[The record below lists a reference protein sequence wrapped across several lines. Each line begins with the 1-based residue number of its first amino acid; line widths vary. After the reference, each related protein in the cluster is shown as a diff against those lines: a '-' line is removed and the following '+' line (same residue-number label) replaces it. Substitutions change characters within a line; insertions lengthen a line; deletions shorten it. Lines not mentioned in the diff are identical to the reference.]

1 MSPSPARNRQK
12 GPWFERQTADYLAAE
27 VSDHIDR
34 RPKTGN
40 KDKGDIGGIRHPLTG
55 ERLVLEC
62 KYEAGIHLGTWMGEA
77 EQERLNDGAIST
89 AICHKRHGKGRPEDQ
104 WVTMTL
110 ADYAALLTG
119 KRPGPGA
126 D

>member
-1 MSPSPARNRQK
+1 MPGQRRNRAK
-12 GPWFERQTADYLAAE
+12 GPWLERTTADYLAAE
-27 VSDHIDR
+27 VDDRIDR
-34 RPKTGN
+34 RAKTGS
-40 KDKGDIGGIRHPLTG
+40 KDKGDVGGLRHPLTG

-62 KYEAGIHLGTWMGEA
+62 KYEAKISLGTWMGEA
-77 EQERLNDGAIST
+77 EQERLNDGAIAT
-89 AICHKRHGKGRPEDQ
+89 AIVHKRHGKGKPAEQ

-119 KRPGPGA
+119 KRPGTEA

>member
-1 MSPSPARNRQK
+1 MSPSQARNRKK
-12 GPWFERQTADYLAAE
+12 GPEHERATADYLAAH
-27 VSDHIDR
+27 VDDHIDR

-40 KDKGDIGGIRHPLTG
+40 KDKGDIGGLRHPITG

-62 KYEAGIHLGTWMGEA
+62 KYEATLKLGTWMSEA
-77 EQERLNDGAIST
+77 ETERLNDGAIAT
-89 AICHKRHGKGRPEDQ
+89 AIVHKRHGKGRPEDQ
-104 WVTMTL
+104 WVTMSL

-119 KRPGPGA
+119 KRPS